1 MTKYETVIKVL
12 SQVDRETLERLGEGF
27 LNTYDYG
34 YFLKYEDSKEV
45 LDDLI
50 VYFSHQGTC
59 VQKVSEENGIYVIFG
74 DIIET
79 SHLKEE
85 QYCLVKWNKN
95 ADNFDKKS
103 LSVLNIAKCGYCFHE
118 ECNDCCYENIFF
130 IEEFYNYCLNQ
141 EFIKNLIKESKNF
154 DKEVKEVKENK
165 ENKEKEERKEE
176 NMDNL
181 RTIAEKLV
189 DNFSEYEEII
199 YNLCDVGVSDEKI
212 YNIFYEILKDII
224 E

>member
-27 LNTYDYG
+27 FRVYDYG

-45 LDDLI
+45 LHNFI
-50 VYFSHQGTC
+50 KYFPHTDVRLVKATVNDSTF
-59 VQKVSEENGIYVIFG
+59 SIFG

-85 QYCLVKWNKN
+85 QYRLVKWNRN
-95 ADNFDKKS
+95 TDNFDKKS
-103 LSVLNIAKCGYCFHE
+103 LSVLNIAKCDYCFHE

-130 IEEFYNYCLNQ
+130 IEQFYNYCLSQ
-141 EFIKNLIKESKNF
+141 EFIKDLIKELKNSGE
-154 DKEVKEVKENK
+154 KVK

-199 YNLCDVGVSDEKI
+199 YKLRDVGVSDEKI

>member
-1 MTKYETVIKVL
+1 MNKYEEIIKAL

-45 LDDLI
+45 LHNFI
-50 VYFSHQGTC
+50 KYFPHTDVRLVKATVNDSTF
-59 VQKVSEENGIYVIFG
+59 SIFG
-74 DIIET
+74 DIIKT

-85 QYCLVKWNKN
+85 QYRLVKWNKN
-95 ADNFDKKS
+95 SDNFDKKS
-103 LSVLNIAKCGYCFHE
+103 LSVLNIAKCDYCCRE

-130 IEEFYNYCLNQ
+130 IEEFYNCCLNQ
-141 EFIKNLIKESKNF
+141 EFIKNLIKELKNS
-154 DKEVKEVKENK
+154 DEKIK

-199 YNLCDVGVSDEKI
+199 YKLRDVGVSDEKI

>member
-1 MTKYETVIKVL
+1 MNKYETVIKVL
-12 SQVDRETLERLGEGF
+12 SQVDRETLERLVAGF
-27 LNTYDYG
+27 LNIYDYG
-34 YFLKYEDSKEV
+34 YFLKYEDSREILHNFIK
-45 LDDLI
+45 
-50 VYFSHQGTC
+50 YFPHTDVRLVKGT
-59 VQKVSEENGIYVIFG
+59 VNDSTFSIFG

-85 QYCLVKWNKN
+85 QHCLVKWNRN

-103 LSVLNIAKCGYCFHE
+103 LSVLNIAKCDYCFHE

-130 IEEFYNYCLNQ
+130 IEQFYNYCLSQ
-141 EFIKNLIKESKNF
+141 EFIKDLIKELKNS
-154 DKEVKEVKENK
+154 DEKVK
-165 ENKEKEERKEE
+165 ENKEKEEKKEN

-199 YNLCDVGVSDEKI
+199 YKLSDLGVSDEKI

>member
-12 SQVDRETLERLGEGF
+12 SQVDRETLERLVAGF
-27 LNTYDYG
+27 LNIYDYG
-34 YFLKYEDSKEV
+34 YFLKYEDSREV
-45 LDDLI
+45 LRNFI
-50 VYFSHQGTC
+50 KYFPHTDVRLVKATVNDSTFS
-59 VQKVSEENGIYVIFG
+59 VFG

-85 QYCLVKWNKN
+85 QYCLVRWNKN

-103 LSVLNIAKCGYCFHE
+103 LSVLNIAKCDYCFHE

-130 IEEFYNYCLNQ
+130 IEEFYNCCLNQ
-141 EFIKNLIKESKNF
+141 EFIKNLIKELKNS
-154 DKEVKEVKENK
+154 DEKVKENNK
-165 ENKEKEERKEE
+165 NKEKKEN

-199 YNLCDVGVSDEKI
+199 YKLRDVGVSDEKI

>member
-12 SQVDRETLERLGEGF
+12 SQVDRETLEKLGEGF

-34 YFLKYEDSKEV
+34 YFLKYEDSKEI
-45 LDDLI
+45 LHNFI
-50 VYFSHQGTC
+50 KYFPHTDVRLVKATVNDSTF
-59 VQKVSEENGIYVIFG
+59 SIFG

-85 QYCLVKWNKN
+85 QYRLVKWNKN
-95 ADNFDKKS
+95 VDNFDKKS
-103 LSVLNIAKCGYCFHE
+103 LSVLNIAKCDYCFHE

-130 IEEFYNYCLNQ
+130 IDEFYNCCLNQ
-141 EFIKNLIKESKNF
+141 DFIKNLIKELKNS
-154 DKEVKEVKENK
+154 DEKVKEN
-165 ENKEKEERKEE
+165 EEKEERKEE

-181 RTIAEKLV
+181 RTIAENLV
-189 DNFSEYEEII
+189 DNFYKYEEII
-199 YNLCDVGVSDEKI
+199 SNLRDIGVKDEKI
-212 YNIFYEILKDII
+212 YNIFHEILKDII

>member
-12 SQVDRETLERLGEGF
+12 SQVDRETLERLVAGF
-27 LNTYDYG
+27 LNIYDYG
-34 YFLKYEDSKEV
+34 YFLKYEDSREILHNFIK
-45 LDDLI
+45 
-50 VYFSHQGTC
+50 YFPHTDVRLVKATVNDSTFL
-59 VQKVSEENGIYVIFG
+59 IFG

-85 QYCLVKWNKN
+85 QHCLVKWNRN

-103 LSVLNIAKCGYCFHE
+103 FSVLNIAKCDYCFHE

-130 IEEFYNYCLNQ
+130 IEQFYNYCLSQ
-141 EFIKNLIKESKNF
+141 EFIKDLIKELKNS
-154 DKEVKEVKENK
+154 DEKVK
-165 ENKEKEERKEE
+165 ENKEKEEIKEE

-181 RTIAEKLV
+181 RTIAENLV
-189 DNFSEYEEII
+189 DNFYKYEEII
-199 YNLCDVGVSDEKI
+199 SNLRDIGVKDEKI
-212 YNIFYEILKDII
+212 YNIFYEIFKNIS

>member
-12 SQVDRETLERLGEGF
+12 SQVDRETLERLVTGF
-27 LNTYDYG
+27 LNIYDYG
-34 YFLKYEDSKEV
+34 YFLKYEDSKEI
-45 LDDLI
+45 LHNFRK
-50 VYFSHQGTC
+50 YFPHTDVRLVKATVNDSTF
-59 VQKVSEENGIYVIFG
+59 SIFG

-85 QYCLVKWNKN
+85 QHCLVKWNRN

-103 LSVLNIAKCGYCFHE
+103 LSVLNIAKCDYCFHE

-130 IEEFYNYCLNQ
+130 IEQFYNYCLSQ
-141 EFIKNLIKESKNF
+141 EFIKDLIKELKNS
-154 DKEVKEVKENK
+154 DEKVK

-199 YNLCDVGVSDEKI
+199 YKLRDVGVSDEKI

>member
-1 MTKYETVIKVL
+1 MTKYEEVIKAL

-34 YFLKYEDSKEV
+34 YFLKYEDSREILHNFIK
-45 LDDLI
+45 
-50 VYFSHQGTC
+50 YFPHTDVRLVRGT
-59 VQKVSEENGIYVIFG
+59 VNDSTFSIFG

-85 QYCLVKWNKN
+85 QYRLVKWNKN
-95 ADNFDKKS
+95 LDNFDKKS
-103 LSVLNIAKCGYCFHE
+103 LSILNIAKCDYCCRE
-118 ECNDCCYENIFF
+118 ECDDCCYESIFF
-130 IEEFYNYCLNQ
+130 IEEFYNCCLNQ
-141 EFIKNLIKESKNF
+141 EFIKNLIKESKNS
-154 DKEVKEVKENK
+154 DEKVK

-181 RTIAEKLV
+181 RTIVEKLV

-199 YNLCDVGVSDEKI
+199 YKLRDVGVSDEKI

>member
-1 MTKYETVIKVL
+1 MNKYEEVIKAL

-27 LNTYDYG
+27 LYAYDYG
-34 YFLKYEDSKEV
+34 YFLKYEDSREILHNFIK
-45 LDDLI
+45 
-50 VYFSHQGTC
+50 YFPHTDVRLVKATVNDSTF
-59 VQKVSEENGIYVIFG
+59 SIFG

-85 QYCLVKWNKN
+85 QYRLVRWNKN

-103 LSVLNIAKCGYCFHE
+103 LSILNIAKCDYCFHE

-141 EFIKNLIKESKNF
+141 EFIKNLIKELKNS
-154 DKEVKEVKENK
+154 DEKVK

-181 RTIAEKLV
+181 RTIAENLV

-199 YNLCDVGVSDEKI
+199 YKLRDVGVSDEKI

>member
-12 SQVDRETLERLGEGF
+12 SQVDRETLERLVAGF
-27 LNTYDYG
+27 LNIYDYG
-34 YFLKYEDSKEV
+34 YLLRYEDSKEV
-45 LDDLI
+45 LHNFI
-50 VYFSHQGTC
+50 KYFPHTDVRLVKATVNNSTF
-59 VQKVSEENGIYVIFG
+59 SIFG

-95 ADNFDKKS
+95 VDNFDKKS
-103 LSVLNIAKCGYCFHE
+103 LSVLNIAKCDYCCRE

-130 IEEFYNYCLNQ
+130 IDEFYNFCLNQ
-141 EFIKNLIKESKNF
+141 EFIKDLIKELKNS
-154 DKEVKEVKENK
+154 DEKVE
-165 ENKEKEERKEE
+165 ENKEKEEKKEN

-181 RTIAEKLV
+181 RAIAEKLV

-199 YNLCDVGVSDEKI
+199 YKLRDVGVSDEKI

>member
-12 SQVDRETLERLGEGF
+12 SQVDRETLERLVAGF
-27 LNTYDYG
+27 LNIYDYG
-34 YFLKYEDSKEV
+34 YFLKYEDSREILHNFIK
-45 LDDLI
+45 
-50 VYFSHQGTC
+50 YFPHTDVRLVKATVNNSTF
-59 VQKVSEENGIYVIFG
+59 SIFG

-85 QYCLVKWNKN
+85 QHCLVKWNRN

-103 LSVLNIAKCGYCFHE
+103 LSVLNIAKYDYCFHE

-130 IEEFYNYCLNQ
+130 IEQFYNYCLSQ
-141 EFIKNLIKESKNF
+141 EFIKDLIKELKNS
-154 DKEVKEVKENK
+154 DEKVK
-165 ENKEKEERKEE
+165 ENKEKEEKKEN

-199 YNLCDVGVSDEKI
+199 YKLRDVGVSDEKI

>member
-1 MTKYETVIKVL
+1 MTKYETIIKVL

-27 LNTYDYG
+27 LIAYDYG
-34 YFLKYEDSKEV
+34 YFLKYEDSKEI
-45 LDDLI
+45 LHNFI
-50 VYFSHQGTC
+50 KYFPHTDVRLVKATVNDSTFL
-59 VQKVSEENGIYVIFG
+59 VFG

-79 SHLKEE
+79 SHLKEK

-103 LSVLNIAKCGYCFHE
+103 LSVLNIAKCDYCFHE

-154 DKEVKEVKENK
+154 DKEVKE
-165 ENKEKEERKEE
+165 NKEKEERKEE

-181 RTIAEKLV
+181 RTIAENLV
-189 DNFSEYEEII
+189 NNISKYEEII
-199 YNLCDVGVSDEKI
+199 DNLVDIGVKDEKI

>member
-1 MTKYETVIKVL
+1 MNKYEEVIKAL
-12 SQVDRETLERLGEGF
+12 SQVDRETLERLVAGF
-27 LNTYDYG
+27 LNIYDYG

-45 LDDLI
+45 LHNFI
-50 VYFSHQGTC
+50 KYFPHTDVRLVKATVNNSTF
-59 VQKVSEENGIYVIFG
+59 SIFG

-103 LSVLNIAKCGYCFHE
+103 LSVLNIAKCDYCCRE
-118 ECNDCCYENIFF
+118 ECDDCCYENIFF
-130 IEEFYNYCLNQ
+130 IDEFYNCCLNQ
-141 EFIKNLIKESKNF
+141 DFIKNLIKESKNF

-165 ENKEKEERKEE
+165 EKEERKEE

-181 RTIAEKLV
+181 RIIAENLV
-189 DNFSEYEEII
+189 NNISKYEEII
-199 YNLCDVGVSDEKI
+199 DNLVDIGVKDEKI

>member
-12 SQVDRETLERLGEGF
+12 SQVDRETLEKLGEGF
-27 LNTYDYG
+27 LNIYDYG
-34 YFLKYEDSKEV
+34 YFLRYEDSKEV
-45 LDDLI
+45 LHNFI
-50 VYFSHQGTC
+50 KYFPHTDVRLVKATVNDSTFL
-59 VQKVSEENGIYVIFG
+59 IFG

-85 QYCLVKWNKN
+85 QCCLVKWNKN

-103 LSVLNIAKCGYCFHE
+103 ISALNIAKCDYCFHE

-141 EFIKNLIKESKNF
+141 EFIKNLIEESKNF
-154 DKEVKEVKENK
+154 DKKVK

-181 RTIAEKLV
+181 RIIAENLV
-189 DNFSEYEEII
+189 NNISKYEEII
-199 YNLCDVGVSDEKI
+199 DNLVDIGVKDEKI

>member
-1 MTKYETVIKVL
+1 MNKYEEVIKAL
-12 SQVDRETLERLGEGF
+12 SQVDRETLERLVAGF
-27 LNTYDYG
+27 LNIYDYG
-34 YFLKYEDSKEV
+34 YFLKYEDSREILHNFIKYFPHTDV
-45 LDDLI
+45 RLI
-50 VYFSHQGTC
+50 KATANDSTFL
-59 VQKVSEENGIYVIFG
+59 IFG

-85 QYCLVKWNKN
+85 QHCLVKWNRN

-103 LSVLNIAKCGYCFHE
+103 LSVLNIAKCDYCFHE

-141 EFIKNLIKESKNF
+141 EFIKNLIKELKNS
-154 DKEVKEVKENK
+154 DEKVK

-181 RTIAEKLV
+181 RTIAENLV
-189 DNFSEYEEII
+189 DNFYKYEEII
-199 YNLCDVGVSDEKI
+199 SNLRDIGVKDEKI
-212 YNIFYEILKDII
+212 YNIFHEILKDII

>member
-1 MTKYETVIKVL
+1 MNKYEEVIKVL
-12 SQVDRETLERLGEGF
+12 SQVDRETLERLVAGF
-27 LNTYDYG
+27 LNIYDYG

-45 LDDLI
+45 LHNFI
-50 VYFSHQGTC
+50 KYFPHTDVRLVKATVNDSTF
-59 VQKVSEENGIYVIFG
+59 SIFG

-95 ADNFDKKS
+95 VDNFDKNS
-103 LSVLNIAKCGYCFHE
+103 LSVLNIAKCDYCCRE
-118 ECNDCCYENIFF
+118 ECDDCCYENIFF
-130 IEEFYNYCLNQ
+130 IDEFYNCCLNQ

-154 DKEVKEVKENK
+154 DEKFK
-165 ENKEKEERKEE
+165 ENKEKEEKKEN

-199 YNLCDVGVSDEKI
+199 YKLRDVGVSDEKI

>member
-1 MTKYETVIKVL
+1 MTKYEEVIKVL
-12 SQVDRETLERLGEGF
+12 SQVDRETLERLGAGF

-34 YFLKYEDSKEV
+34 YFLKYEDSREV
-45 LDDLI
+45 LHNFI
-50 VYFSHQGTC
+50 KYFPHTDVRLVKATVNDSTFS
-59 VQKVSEENGIYVIFG
+59 VFG

-79 SHLKEE
+79 NHLKEE
-85 QYCLVKWNKN
+85 QYRLVRWNKN

-103 LSVLNIAKCGYCFHE
+103 LSILNIAKCDYCYHE

-130 IEEFYNYCLNQ
+130 IEEFYNCCLNQ
-141 EFIKNLIKESKNF
+141 EFIKNLIKESKNS
-154 DKEVKEVKENK
+154 DEKVK

-181 RTIAEKLV
+181 KTIAEKLV

-199 YNLCDVGVSDEKI
+199 YKLRDVGVSDEKI

>member
-1 MTKYETVIKVL
+1 MTKYEEVIKAL
-12 SQVDRETLERLGEGF
+12 SQVDRETLERLGTGF
-27 LNTYDYG
+27 LNIYDYG
-34 YFLKYEDSKEV
+34 YFLKYEDSKEI
-45 LDDLI
+45 LHNFI
-50 VYFSHQGTC
+50 KYFPHTDVRVVKATVNDSTFL
-59 VQKVSEENGIYVIFG
+59 IFG

-85 QYCLVKWNKN
+85 QYCLVRWNKN

-103 LSVLNIAKCGYCFHE
+103 LSILNIAKCDYCCRE

-130 IEEFYNYCLNQ
+130 IDEFYNYCLNQ

-165 ENKEKEERKEE
+165 EKEKRKEE

-181 RTIAEKLV
+181 RIIAENLV
-189 DNFSEYEEII
+189 NNISKYEEII
-199 YNLCDVGVSDEKI
+199 DNLVDIGVKDEKI
-212 YNIFYEILKDII
+212 YNIFHEILKNIS

>member
-12 SQVDRETLERLGEGF
+12 SQVDRETLEKLGEGF
-27 LNTYDYG
+27 LYAYDYG

-45 LDDLI
+45 LHDLI
-50 VYFSHQGTC
+50 VYFSHQDIC

-79 SHLKEE
+79 SHLEEE
-85 QYCLVKWNKN
+85 QCCLVKWNKN
-95 ADNFDKKS
+95 VDNFDKKS
-103 LSVLNIAKCGYCFHE
+103 LSVLNIAKCDYCFHE

-130 IEEFYNYCLNQ
+130 IEQFYNYCLSQ
-141 EFIKNLIKESKNF
+141 EFIKNLIEESKNF
-154 DKEVKEVKENK
+154 DKEVKE
-165 ENKEKEERKEE
+165 NKEKEEIKE
-176 NMDNL
+176 NNLDNL
-181 RTIAEKLV
+181 RIIAENLV
-189 DNFSEYEEII
+189 DNISKYEEII
-199 YNLCDVGVSDEKI
+199 NNLVGIGVKDEKI

>member
-1 MTKYETVIKVL
+1 MNKYEEVIKAL
-12 SQVDRETLERLGEGF
+12 SQVDRETLERLVAGF
-27 LNTYDYG
+27 LNIYDYG

-45 LDDLI
+45 LHNFI
-50 VYFSHQGTC
+50 KYFPHTD
-59 VQKVSEENGIYVIFG
+59 VRLVKATVNGSTFSIFG

-85 QYCLVKWNKN
+85 QYRLVKWNKN
-95 ADNFDKKS
+95 TDNFDKKS
-103 LSVLNIAKCGYCFHE
+103 LSVLNIAKCDYCFHE

-130 IEEFYNYCLNQ
+130 IDEFYNYCLSQ
-141 EFIKNLIKESKNF
+141 EFIKNLIKELKNS
-154 DKEVKEVKENK
+154 DEKVK

-181 RTIAEKLV
+181 RIIAENLV
-189 DNFSEYEEII
+189 NNISKYEEII
-199 YNLCDVGVSDEKI
+199 DNLVDIGVKDEKI

>member
-12 SQVDRETLERLGEGF
+12 SQVDRETLERLVSGF
-27 LNTYDYG
+27 LNIYDYG
-34 YFLKYEDSKEV
+34 YFLKYEDSREILHNFIK
-45 LDDLI
+45 
-50 VYFSHQGTC
+50 YFPHTDVRLVKST
-59 VQKVSEENGIYVIFG
+59 VNDSTFSIFG

-85 QYCLVKWNKN
+85 QHCLVKWNRN

-103 LSVLNIAKCGYCFHE
+103 LSVLNIAKCDYCFHE

-130 IEEFYNYCLNQ
+130 IEQFYNYCLSQ
-141 EFIKNLIKESKNF
+141 EFIKDLIKELKNS
-154 DKEVKEVKENK
+154 DKKVK
-165 ENKEKEERKEE
+165 ENKEKEEKKEN

-199 YNLCDVGVSDEKI
+199 YKLRDVGVSDEKI

>member
-1 MTKYETVIKVL
+1 MNKYEEVIKAL
-12 SQVDRETLERLGEGF
+12 SQVDRETLERLVTGF
-27 LNTYDYG
+27 LNIYDYG
-34 YFLKYEDSKEV
+34 YFLKYEDSREILHNFIK
-45 LDDLI
+45 
-50 VYFSHQGTC
+50 YFPHTDVRLVKATVNDSTF
-59 VQKVSEENGIYVIFG
+59 SIFG

-85 QYCLVKWNKN
+85 QHCLVKWNRN

-103 LSVLNIAKCGYCFHE
+103 LSVLNIAKCDYCFHE

-130 IEEFYNYCLNQ
+130 IDEFYNYCLNQ
-141 EFIKNLIKESKNF
+141 DFIKNLIKELKNS
-154 DKEVKEVKENK
+154 DEKVK

-199 YNLCDVGVSDEKI
+199 YKLRDVGVSDEKI

>member
-12 SQVDRETLERLGEGF
+12 SQVDREGLERLGAGF
-27 LNTYDYG
+27 LNIYDYG

-85 QYCLVKWNKN
+85 QYCLVRWNKN

-103 LSVLNIAKCGYCFHE
+103 LSVLNIAKCDYCFHE

-130 IEEFYNYCLNQ
+130 IDEFYNYCLNQ

-154 DKEVKEVKENK
+154 DKEVKEVKENNK
-165 ENKEKEERKEE
+165 NKEKKEN

-199 YNLCDVGVSDEKI
+199 QKLYDLGMSDEKI

>member
-1 MTKYETVIKVL
+1 MNKYEEVIKVL
-12 SQVDRETLERLGEGF
+12 SQVDRETLERLVAGF
-27 LNTYDYG
+27 LNIYDYG
-34 YFLKYEDSKEV
+34 YFLKYEDSREV
-45 LDDLI
+45 LRNFI
-50 VYFSHQGTC
+50 KYFPHTDVRLVKATVNDSTFS
-59 VQKVSEENGIYVIFG
+59 VFG

-85 QYCLVKWNKN
+85 QYCLVRWNKN

-103 LSVLNIAKCGYCFHE
+103 LSVLNIAKCDYCCRE

-130 IEEFYNYCLNQ
+130 IEEFYNCCLNQ
-141 EFIKNLIKESKNF
+141 EFIKNLIKELKNS
-154 DKEVKEVKENK
+154 DEKVKENNK
-165 ENKEKEERKEE
+165 NKEKKEN

-199 YNLCDVGVSDEKI
+199 YKLRDVGVSDEKI

>member
-12 SQVDRETLERLGEGF
+12 SQVDRETLERLVSGF
-27 LNTYDYG
+27 LNIYDYG
-34 YFLKYEDSKEV
+34 YFLKYEDSREILHNFIK
-45 LDDLI
+45 
-50 VYFSHQGTC
+50 YFPHTDVRLVKST
-59 VQKVSEENGIYVIFG
+59 VNDSTFSIFG

-85 QYCLVKWNKN
+85 QHCLVKWNRN

-103 LSVLNIAKCGYCFHE
+103 LSVLNIAKCDYCFHE

-130 IEEFYNYCLNQ
+130 IEQFYNYCLSQ
-141 EFIKNLIKESKNF
+141 EFIKGLIKELKNS
-154 DKEVKEVKENK
+154 DEKVK
-165 ENKEKEERKEE
+165 ENKEKEEKKEN

-199 YNLCDVGVSDEKI
+199 YKLRDVGVSDEKI